1 MLIALSI
8 EFFVLSIPI
17 IVLRVVPVFEPRLRA
32 GGEFSN
38 SFNLLAAVSEICSY
52 VSSSVNLFVYYFTG
66 TKFNQTLQVL
76 LHCKPSAKTIRQSQ
90 SGSTVTITE

>member
-32 GGEFSN
+32 GGEFAN
-38 SFNLLAAVSEICSY
+38 SFNLLTGVSEVCGSM
-52 VSSSVNLFVYYFTG
+52 SSSVNIFVYYFTG
-66 TKFNQTLQVL
+66 TRYRETIQTAL
-76 LHCKPSAKTIRQSQ
+76 
-90 SGSTVTITE
+90 TVVFPRLSNLYFKQTGP